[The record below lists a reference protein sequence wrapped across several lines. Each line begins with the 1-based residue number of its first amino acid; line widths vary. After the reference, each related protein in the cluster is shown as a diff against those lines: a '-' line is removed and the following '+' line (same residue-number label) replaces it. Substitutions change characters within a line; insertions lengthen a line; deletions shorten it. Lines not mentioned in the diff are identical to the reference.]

1 MSAWS
6 PLRHH
11 AFRALWLASVTALTG
26 SWIADSTSAWL
37 MTLLSA
43 SPLMVALV
51 SSAITLPI
59 LLMALPAGA
68 VADLFDRRLVLVVT
82 QNWVTLVSLALFAV
96 SLSGRMTAELLL
108 ALTFA
113 HGIGS
118 AIRLP
123 VTAAMTPGLV
133 PRSDLPNALA
143 LHGVSFNGAR
153 VIGPVI
159 AGLLLAWIGGAWV
172 FLVCA
177 LVSVAVSVAYTRVV
191 TQQRTS
197 SLPNERF
204 VAAMRLGLQFARQ
217 TPAMVAALAHVC
229 GFTFFAV
236 VMQALLP
243 LVARDR
249 LGGDASTFTLLL
261 SAMGTGAIAG
271 VVALPALRRRLNRD
285 QLLAAFAVTQALGT
299 AALSQATSPWIA
311 VPAAFAGGL
320 AWTATFNVL
329 NVTAQLALPDWV
341 RARGTAVFIASG
353 MVGATA
359 GSVVWGQ
366 IAALASIERAM
377 EVAAFASLVAYALLR
392 HRYRLGELA
401 ETDLTPV
408 QVTPEFA
415 AGATIEDDQGPV
427 MVTIEYRID
436 PARAGEFSAVMAD
449 SRRWRLRHGAL
460 HWGLYRDV
468 ADSGRYIEHF
478 LVDSWLDR
486 LRQVERLTAED
497 IALRDRKNEFH
508 LGAEPPE
515 MRHLL
520 MEPTE
525 RR

>member
-1 MSAWS
+1 MTAWS
-6 PLRHH
+6 PLRHR
-11 AFRALWLASVTALTG
+11 AFRALWLASFATLTG
-26 SWIADSTSAWL
+26 SWIADSTAAWL
-37 MTLLSA
+37 MTSLSS

-68 VADLFDRRLVLVVT
+68 VADLFDRRMVLIVT
-82 QNWVTLVSLALFAV
+82 QCWVTVVSLALFAIAIGGK
-96 SLSGRMTAELLL
+96 LTAEVLL

-123 VTAAMTPGLV
+123 LVAAMTPSMV
-133 PRSDLPNALA
+133 PRADLPTALA

-153 VIGPVI
+153 VVGPVL
-159 AGLLLAWIGGAWV
+159 AGLLLAWIGGPWV

-177 LVSVAVSVAYTRVV
+177 LISMAVTVAFARGDA
-191 TQQRTS
+191 QQRTS

-204 VAAMRLGLQFARQ
+204 VGAMRLGLQFSRQ

-229 GFTFFAV
+229 GYTFFAV

-249 LGGDASTFTLLL
+249 LGGDAGTFTLLL
-261 SAMGTGAIAG
+261 SAMGIGAIAG

-285 QLLAAFAVTQALGT
+285 QLLAAFAITQAVGT

-311 VPAAFAGGL
+311 APAVFAGGL

-329 NVTAQLALPDWV
+329 NVTAQMALPDWV
-341 RARGTAVFIASG
+341 RARGTSVFIASG
-353 MVGATA
+353 MIGATA
-359 GSVVWGQ
+359 GGFAWGH
-366 IAALASIERAM
+366 IASIASIERAM
-377 EVAAFASLVAYALLR
+377 EISAFASLVVYGLLR
-392 HRYRLGELA
+392 RRYHLSSLA
-401 ETDLTPV
+401 ETDLTPA

-415 AGATIEDDQGPV
+415 AGASIEGDQGPV

-436 PARAGEFSAVMAD
+436 PARAAEFSTVMAD

-460 HWGLYRDV
+460 HWGLYRDI
-468 ADSGRYIEHF
+468 ADPGRYIEHF
-478 LVDSWLDR
+478 LLDSWLDR
-486 LRQVERLTAED
+486 LRQIERLTAED

-508 LGAEPPE
+508 LGPEPPE

>member
-1 MSAWS
+1 MTAWT
-6 PLRHH
+6 PLRQR
-11 AFRALWLASVTALTG
+11 AFRARWLASFTALTG
-26 SWIADSTSAWL
+26 SWIADSTAAWL
-37 MTLLSA
+37 MTSLSP

-68 VADLFDRRLVLVVT
+68 VADLFDRRLVLMVT
-82 QNWVTLVSLALFAV
+82 QVWVTVILLVLFAV
-96 SLSGRMTAELLL
+96 SLTGRMTAELLL
-108 ALTFA
+108 ALTVL
-113 HGIGS
+113 HGIGN
-118 AIRLP
+118 AIRFP
-123 VTAAMTPGLV
+123 VTAAMTPALV

-153 VIGPVI
+153 VVGPVL

-172 FLVCA
+172 FLSCA
-177 LVSVAVSVAYTRVV
+177 LISIAVTVAYARGAS
-191 TQQRTS
+191 QQRAS

-204 VAAMRLGLQFARQ
+204 VAAMRLGLQFSRQ

-229 GFTFFAV
+229 GYTFFAV

-249 LGGDASTFTLLL
+249 LGGDAGTYTLLL
-261 SAMGTGAIAG
+261 SAMGIGAIAG
-271 VVALPALRRRLNRD
+271 VLALPALRRRLNRD
-285 QLLAAFAVTQALGT
+285 QLLAVFAITQAVGT
-299 AALSQATSPWIA
+299 AALSQASSAWIA
-311 VPAAFAGGL
+311 APAAFAGGL

-329 NVTAQLALPDWV
+329 SVTAQISLPDWV
-341 RARGTAVFIASG
+341 RARGTSVFLASG
-353 MVGATA
+353 MIGATA
-359 GSVVWGQ
+359 GGIAWGQ

-377 EVAAFASLVAYALLR
+377 EIAAFVSLVVYALLR
-392 HRYRLGELA
+392 RRYHLSSLA
-401 ETDLTPV
+401 ETDLTPA

-415 AGATIEDDQGPV
+415 AGATIEGDQGPV
-427 MVTIEYRID
+427 MVTIEYQID
-436 PARAGEFSAVMAD
+436 PARAEEFSPVMAD

-468 ADSGRYIEHF
+468 ADPGRYVEHF

-497 IALRDRKNEFH
+497 VALRDRKNEFH

-520 MEPTE
+520 MQPT
-525 RR
+525 

>member
-1 MSAWS
+1 MTAWL
-6 PLRHH
+6 PLRHS
-11 AFRALWLASVTALTG
+11 AYRALWLASLATLTG
-26 SWIADSTSAWL
+26 SWIADSTAAWL
-37 MTLLSA
+37 MTSLSS
-43 SPLMVALV
+43 SPLMVALMASAV
-51 SSAITLPI
+51 SFPI

-68 VADLFDRRLVLVVT
+68 VADLFDRRMVLIVT
-82 QNWVTLVSLALFAV
+82 QVWVTVVSLALFAV
-96 SLSGRMTAELLL
+96 SLGGRMTAELLL

-123 VTAAMTPGLV
+123 VVAAMTPGLV
-133 PRSDLPNALA
+133 PRADLPNALA

-153 VIGPVI
+153 VIGPVL
-159 AGLLLAWIGGAWV
+159 AGLLLSWIGGAWV

-177 LVSVAVSVAYTRVV
+177 VISIAVMAAFARGA

-204 VAAMRLGLQFARQ
+204 VAAMRLGLQFSRQ
-217 TPAMVAALAHVC
+217 TRAMVAALAHVT
-229 GFTFFAV
+229 GYAFFAV

-249 LGGDASTFTLLL
+249 LNGDAGTYTLLL
-261 SAMGTGAIAG
+261 ASLGVGAIAG
-271 VVALPALRRRLNRD
+271 VLALPALRRRLNRD
-285 QLLAAFAVTQALGT
+285 QLLAAFAITQAVGS
-299 AALSQATSPWIA
+299 AALSQATNPWL
-311 VPAAFAGGL
+311 AAAALFAGGL

-329 NVTAQLALPDWV
+329 SVTAQMALPDWV

-353 MVGATA
+353 MAGATA
-359 GSVVWGQ
+359 GGIAWGQ
-366 IAALASIERAM
+366 VAALASIERAM
-377 EVAAFASLVAYALLR
+377 EIAAFASLVAFALMR
-392 HRYRLGELA
+392 RRYRLGGLA

-408 QVTPEFA
+408 QISAEFA
-415 AGATIEDDQGPV
+415 AGVAIENDHGPV
-427 MVTIEYRID
+427 MVTLEYRIN
-436 PARAGEFSAVMAD
+436 PERAEEFSAVMAD

-460 HWGLYRDV
+460 HWGLYRDI
-468 ADSGRYIEHF
+468 ADPGRYIEHF

-486 LRQVERLTAED
+486 LRQIERLTAED
-497 IALRDRKNEFH
+497 IALRDRKNAFH
-508 LGAEPPE
+508 LGAEPPQ

>member
-1 MSAWS
+1 MTAWA
-6 PLRHH
+6 PLRHRV
-11 AFRALWLASVTALTG
+11 FRALWLASFAALTG
-26 SWIADSTSAWL
+26 SWISDSTAAWL
-37 MTLLSA
+37 MTSLSP

-51 SSAITLPI
+51 SSAVSLPL

-68 VADLFDRRLVLVVT
+68 VADLFDRRMVLMAT
-82 QNWVTLVSLALFAV
+82 QVWVTATALALFAV
-96 SLSGRMTAELLL
+96 SLAGKLTAEWLL

-113 HGIGS
+113 HGIGT

-123 VTAAMTPGLV
+123 VVAAMTPGLV
-133 PRSDLPNALA
+133 PRADLPSALA

-153 VIGPVI
+153 VVGPVL
-159 AGLLLAWIGGAWV
+159 AGLLLAWIGGPWV

-177 LVSVAVSVAYTRVV
+177 AISVAVTVAFSRGEAH
-191 TQQRTS
+191 QRAS

-217 TPAMVAALAHVC
+217 TPPMVAALAHVC
-229 GFTFFAV
+229 GYTFFAV

-249 LGGDASTFTLLL
+249 LGGNANTYTLLL
-261 SAMGTGAIAG
+261 AAMGIGAIVG
-271 VVALPALRRRLNRD
+271 VMALPALRRRLNRD
-285 QLLAAFAVTQALGT
+285 QLLALFAIMQAVGT
-299 AALSQATSPWIA
+299 AVLSQATQPWIA
-311 VPAAFAGGL
+311 APALFAGGL

-329 NVTAQLALPDWV
+329 NVTAQMALPDWV

-359 GSVVWGQ
+359 GGFAWGH
-366 IAALASIERAM
+366 IASLASIERAM
-377 EVAAFASLVAYALLR
+377 EIAAFTSLIAYALLR
-392 HRYRLGELA
+392 RRYKLGGLREA
-401 ETDLTPV
+401 DLTPAGV
-408 QVTPEFA
+408 SAEFA
-415 AGATIEDDQGPV
+415 AGYAIEGDQGPV
-427 MVTIEYRID
+427 LVTIEYQID
-436 PARAGEFSAVMAD
+436 PARAEEFSAVMAD

-460 HWGLYRDV
+460 HWGMYRDI
-468 ADSGRYIEHF
+468 ADPGRYVEHF

-486 LRQVERLTAED
+486 LRQIERLTAED
-497 IALRDRKNEFH
+497 IALRDRKNAFH

-520 MEPTE
+520 MAPTE